1 MITERNMVFA
11 NPQAYRVFP
20 NIGNP
25 MNTGITEQAVYQG
38 YLQVTDSTG
47 KTQSFTDIS
56 TIDFTGFSG
65 YVDIDQYSDVGSVK
79 LGRWNIISTTPVEPT
94 LPGQKTFAESTAADY
109 VLYDKVNDKK
119 ICVEYGTDLSNYS
132 SEQYTPIGVVVVPGT
147 HDVYGDGSCGVMS
160 LKPMNCNTPSTGGT
174 SEQHMYWG
182 VYGTNISGLPDLN
195 QVPTGNTLNG
205 IPIGRDSNGY
215 LPSDKSSNTQCAH
228 DTDAYYNFGPY
239 IPSPYLT
246 DGSRNPGY
254 YQTSSPSSSSNSLA
268 DFDGIGNTEKIITQR
283 GAKDYNSW
291 TPAPNSEA
299 DYPAASCCD
308 MFHTEGTQQGDW
320 YLPAMGE
327 LGYIMPPFNKIN
339 DTISKMI
346 TEYGSSVGVELDTN
360 GNYWSSTEYGS
371 RDARRMS
378 TQNGYVGSIGKGA
391 VDVRAFLRVADDT
404 QEQPTEEYEYVDLGL
419 PSGLLWAKKNIG
431 AETEEDAGLYFQWGD
446 TQGYTAEQ
454 VGTGEGKKYFGW
466 DDYKFSVDG
475 SSTDFSKY
483 NETDGKTVLDLEDD
497 AAHVNIGGNWRMPTS
512 DDFVEL
518 CQNTDLYLVPTEGEE
533 VKGNITENDVF
544 PLYFK
549 WENNLSNVDGMKF
562 YKKGDRGTYL
572 FLPATGHISNGS
584 ARKVGEYGHAQASS
598 LSSLGVQY
606 AGVLNFYSSYGVVYS
621 ANRFTGYPIRAVKSN
636 N

>member
-47 KTQSFTDIS
+47 KTQSFTGTS

-65 YVDIDQYSDVGSVK
+65 YIDIDQYSDVGSVK
-79 LGRWNIISTTPVEPT
+79 LGRWNIISGTPVEPV

-109 VLYDKVNDKK
+109 VLYDKVNNKK
-119 ICVEYGTDLSNYS
+119 ICVEYDTDLSNYS
-132 SEQYTPIGVVVVPGT
+132 SEQYTPIGIVVVPGT

-160 LKPMNCNTPSTGGT
+160 LKNMCATD
-174 SEQHMYWG
+174 
-182 VYGTNISGLPDLN
+182 PD
-195 QVPTGNTLNG
+195 NG
-205 IPIGRDSNGY
+205 
-215 LPSDKSSNTQCAH
+215 
-228 DTDAYYNFGPY
+228 
-239 IPSPYLT
+239 
-246 DGSRNPGY
+246 
-254 YQTSSPSSSSNSLA
+254 SSSNSTSGNNDVRLCWGS
-268 DFDGIGNTEKIITQR
+268 DGMVSN
-283 GAKDYNSW
+283 ALSNSDGKS
-291 TPAPNSEA
+291 NSEILWGLA
-299 DYPAASCCD
+299 TAQSDWKTSSTIIDSSANHYFPAACCCWRYR
-308 MFHTEGTQQGDW
+308 TEGTQYGDW
-320 YLPAMGE
+320 YLPALNE
-327 LGYIMPPFNKIN
+327 LSYIMSSFDLIN
-339 DTISKMI
+339 NATTHMRSLYNI
-346 TEYGSSVGVELDTN
+346 SVGVLLNTSN
-360 GNYWSSTEYGS
+360 YYWSSSEYSNFHAKNLYTKDGS
-371 RDARRMS
+371 TYNDRKYS
-378 TQNGYVGSIGKGA
+378 QNY
-391 VDVRAFLRVADDT
+391 VRAFLRVADDT
-404 QEQPTEEYEYVDLGL
+404 QEQPIEEYEYVDLGL

-446 TQGYTAEQ
+446 TVGYTADQ
-454 VGTGEGKKYFGW
+454 VGEGEGKKYFGW
-466 DDYKFSVDG
+466 GDYKFSVDG
-475 SSTDFSKY
+475 SSTNFSKY

-497 AAHVNIGGNWRMPTS
+497 AAHVITGGNWRMPTS
-512 DDFVEL
+512 DDFIEL

-544 PLYFK
+544 PLYFE

-584 ARKVGEYGHAQASS
+584 ASRVGEYGHAWASS

-606 AGVLNFYSSYGVVYS
+606 AGVFHFYSSYGVVYS